1 MLSILTMRLL
11 NKNTLLLFYA
21 ALAISAILFVNCIR
35 QTTGSSRSSTKYYSW
50 EEFSM
55 GVDLSY
61 VNQVQDY
68 GGKFKDE
75 GREKDPFRIFRDH
88 GANTVRVRLWHNP
101 QWQAALNNGRLYND
115 IYDVAKTIKRAKAA
129 GMAVNLDIHYS
140 DTWADPAHQE
150 KPAAWQNISFEALK
164 DSVYQY
170 TLRVLLYLRE
180 QDLVPEIVQV
190 GNENNNGMLFP
201 DGKVINNNWVP
212 FTSLLKSGIKAVRDF
227 SANSVI
233 KPKIILHVAQ
243 LQHAPRWVD
252 SVIRGGGVND
262 FDIIGLS
269 HYPKWST
276 VKSMEELSTV
286 IRSLITTWKK
296 KVMIVETA
304 YPWTGLN
311 ADNYTNII
319 SAADQFANYTIS
331 PEGQQQFLRDLT
343 QHVIDGGGSG
353 VMYWEPAW
361 ISSGLRDRWGQG
373 SSWENNALFDFNGN
387 VLPAMDFMRYRYK
400 F

>member
-1 MLSILTMRLL
+1 
-11 NKNTLLLFYA
+11 
-21 ALAISAILFVNCIR
+21 
-35 QTTGSSRSSTKYYSW
+35 
-50 EEFSM
+50 
-55 GVDLSY
+55 
-61 VNQVQDY
+61 
-68 GGKFKDE
+68 
-75 GREKDPFRIFRDH
+75 
-88 GANTVRVRLWHNP
+88 
-101 QWQAALNNGRLYND
+101 
-115 IYDVAKTIKRAKAA
+115 
-129 GMAVNLDIHYS
+129 MAVNLDIHYS

-170 TLRVLLYLRE
+170 TSRVLYFLKE
-180 QDLVPEIVQV
+180 QDLVPEMVQV

-212 FTSLLKSGIKAVRDF
+212 FTLLLNSGIKAVRDF
-227 SANSVI
+227 SAASVI
-233 KPKIILHVAQ
+233 KPRIILHVAQ

-286 IRSLITTWKK
+286 IRSLVTSWKK

-319 SAADQFANYTIS
+319 SAADQFANYSIS
-331 PEGQQQFLRDLT
+331 PEGQLQFLKDLT
-343 QHVIDGGGSG
+343 QHVINGGGSG

-361 ISSGLRDRWGQG
+361 ISSALRDRWGQG

-387 VLPAMDFMRYRYK
+387 VLPGMDFMKYRYR
-400 F
+400 FP

>member
-1 MLSILTMRLL
+1 
-11 NKNTLLLFYA
+11 
-21 ALAISAILFVNCIR
+21 
-35 QTTGSSRSSTKYYSW
+35 
-50 EEFSM
+50 M

-115 IYDVAKTIKRAKAA
+115 IYDVAKTIKRAKAV

-150 KPAAWQNISFEALK
+150 KPAAWQNILFEALK

-170 TLRVLLYLRE
+170 TLRVLHYLKE
-180 QDLVPEIVQV
+180 QDLVPEMVQV

-201 DGKVINNNWVP
+201 EGKVINNNWIP
-212 FTSLLKSGIKAVRDF
+212 FTGLMKSGIKAVRDF

-243 LQHAPRWVD
+243 LQHAPWWVD
-252 SVIRGGGVND
+252 SVIRAGGVND

-276 VKSMEELSTV
+276 VKSMEELSAV

-319 SAADQFANYTIS
+319 SAADQFANYAIS

-343 QHVIDGGGSG
+343 QHVINGGGSG

-387 VLPAMDFMRYRYK
+387 VLPGMDFMKYRYK

>member
-1 MLSILTMRLL
+1 MRLL

-21 ALAISAILFVNCIR
+21 ALAISAILFVNCNR

>member
-1 MLSILTMRLL
+1 MLSILNMRLL

-21 ALAISAILFVNCIR
+21 ALAISAILFVNCNR